1 MKNKFNIGLV
11 IILLLSVGDCIK
23 ATDYPNLD
31 KNISDLSPSMKA
43 FFKIEREP
51 AAGKS
56 FQAIFRDLTKV
67 KGYEEGSSTE
77 YTYYVYEIL
86 IAPRTSRPVSIESI
100 TVSPTGEIYGY
111 LNRDLNNGRSNLK
124 DWQGFSDKLDFPKW
138 SVISDFTAYRLLIT
152 YSDLGNDSMASY
164 GMDPDKL
171 DHGME
176 NVILRIK
183 YDGGEDELNLS
194 FGKKPNVVDSQAD
207 PLLVEKTYL
216 KPVLSDG
223 TPEFRLEPLH

>member
-100 TVSPTGEIYGY
+100 TVSPTGEAYKY
-111 LNRDLNNGRSNLK
+111 LTSDLNNGRSSLK
-124 DWQGFSDKLDFPKW
+124 DWQGFAEKLDFPMW
-138 SVISDFTAYRLLIT
+138 TGISDFTAYRLFIT

>member
-1 MKNKFNIGLV
+1 
-11 IILLLSVGDCIK
+11 
-23 ATDYPNLD
+23 
-31 KNISDLSPSMKA
+31 
-43 FFKIEREP
+43 
-51 AAGKS
+51 
-56 FQAIFRDLTKV
+56 
-67 KGYEEGSSTE
+67 
-77 YTYYVYEIL
+77 
-86 IAPRTSRPVSIESI
+86 
-100 TVSPTGEIYGY
+100 
-111 LNRDLNNGRSNLK
+111 
-124 DWQGFSDKLDFPKW
+124 
-138 SVISDFTAYRLLIT
+138 
-152 YSDLGNDSMASY
+152 MASY

-207 PLLVEKTYL
+207 SLLVEKTYL

>member
-1 MKNKFNIGLV
+1 MKNKVCFFLALV
-11 IILLLSVGDCIK
+11 LLLSVAGCIK
-23 ATDYPNLD
+23 AGEY
-31 KNISDLSPSMKA
+31 SDLNKNYPEISSSMEV
-43 FFKIEREP
+43 FFSLGKEP
-51 AAGKS
+51 VVSES
-56 FQAIFRDLTKV
+56 FQAVFSDLIKV
-67 KGYEEGSSTE
+67 KYHDSEPSVE
-77 YTYYVYEIL
+77 YTYYVYEIFF
-86 IAPRTSRPVSIESI
+86 APGTSKPLSLESV
-100 TVSPTGEIYGY
+100 TVSPTGEVYGY

-194 FGKKPNVVDSQAD
+194 FEKKPNVVDFQAD
-207 PLLVEKTYL
+207 PLLVE
-216 KPVLSDG
+216 S
-223 TPEFRLEPLH
+223 HI